1 MAQASQDQGAV
12 GVADP
17 DEDSPNMIAYRKVL
31 LLFAFQFF
39 YALDL
44 PSLKSSQQINA
55 WKQKEFSQQIYIQ
68 WRQGRLRVMNIA

>member
-17 DEDSPNMIAYRKVL
+17 DDDSPNMIAYRKVL
-31 LLFAFQFF
+31 LLCLYIL

-44 PSLKSSQQINA
+44 PSLKSCQQVKA
-55 WKQKEFSQQIYIQ
+55 
-68 WRQGRLRVMNIA
+68 